1 MKRFKLLN
9 NAFGWV
15 VFLISAIVYLVT
27 MEPTASF
34 WDCGEFIA
42 AGYKLQVGH
51 PPGAPL
57 FLLLGRFFSLFAPSE
72 ATVALMFN
80 ALSALASAFTIMFLF
95 WSITHLA
102 RRLLIKNIEEL
113 EGFKIYPVLA
123 AGFIGAMAYAFTDT
137 FWFSAVEAEV
147 YALSSLFTAIVF
159 WAMLKWEDVADEPH
173 ANRWLIF
180 IAYMM
185 GLSIGIHLL
194 NLLTIPALVLI
205 YYFRKYPITGK
216 GVLAALTISAVLLG
230 SILYIIIPGVV
241 SLAAK
246 FELLFV
252 NGLGLP
258 YKSGVI
264 FYAAL
269 LVGLLIFGLR
279 FTIRKKMPVFHSVL
293 LGITIILIGYSSY
306 AVIVIRSL
314 SNPPMNENDP
324 STVFSLLSYL
334 NREQYGDRPLIYGQY
349 YNAPIDDSRDISTY
363 IQKDG
368 RYIKSYLK
376 TEYTFDDRFQTIF
389 PRMHSARA
397 DHVSEYKKWANI
409 KGKAVR
415 VKNFRDETEV
425 RYVPTFGENLQF
437 FFTYQMGFMYW
448 RYFMWNFSGRQND
461 VQGHGELQNG
471 NWITGIKALDQIRLG
486 NQDYL
491 TTEMEKHPAR
501 NKYYLLPLILG
512 IIGLIYQVRRDA
524 PNFWVVTLLFILT
537 GLAIVVYLNQTPIQ
551 PRERDYAYAASFYAF
566 CIWIGLGMLA
576 IYDFLSRHLTKKI
589 ALTAAFGVSLIVPVI
604 LFAENFDDHNRSG
617 RYVATDFAYN
627 YLNSCEPNAILFT
640 NGDNDTFPLWYA
652 QDVEGIRTDVRVV
665 NLSLLGTD
673 WYIEQMKRKV
683 YDSDP
688 LPITMSFDKYV
699 QGVRDIVYMLER
711 VTRPVELKQIMDFIA
726 SDNPETKY
734 RTQQGELIDI
744 IPTKNLKLTVDR
756 EAVIANGVVNPK
768 DESLI
773 VPTMEWVLNKEYL
786 QKNEMMV
793 LEIIANNNWK
803 RPIYFISTSGD
814 GDVGL
819 SEYLQFEGFAYK
831 LVPIK
836 TTAPDFLSVGKLN
849 TDKLYDNYINRFRWG
864 RMNEPNVLID
874 HNIQRTAMVLKLR
887 NNFNRLA
894 EELIGSN
901 KRDSAV
907 KVIDKIVEL
916 MPHSKFPFDF
926 FVLGHI
932 ENYFK
937 ANETDKANALIKE
950 YSEIAYENLTYYFSL
965 KGSFAKIT
973 KNELEYN
980 LEILRELIETAGKYG
995 QVDLKSE
1002 LEPRLNFFLDQY
1014 YRGS

>member
-1 MKRFKLLN
+1 MKRFNLLN

-15 VFLISAIVYLVT
+15 VFAISAVVYLLT

-57 FLLLGRFFSLFAPSE
+57 FLLLGRLFSLFAPDKES
-72 ATVALMFN
+72 VALMFN
-80 ALSALASAFTIMFLF
+80 SLSALASAFTILFLF

-102 RRLLIKNIEEL
+102 RRILIKNTQEF

-123 AGFIGAMAYAFTDT
+123 AGVIGALAYAFTDT

-159 WAMLKWEDVADEPH
+159 WAMLKWEDVAEEPH

-185 GLSIGIHLL
+185 GLSIGVHLL

-205 YYFRKYPITGK
+205 YYFRKYPVTSR
-216 GVLAALTISAVLLG
+216 GVVLSLAISALILG

-252 NGLGLP
+252 NGFGLP

-269 LVGLLIFGLR
+269 LIALLTLGLR
-279 FTIRKKMPVFHSVL
+279 YTLRRKMPIPHSVI

-314 SNPPMNENDP
+314 ANPPMNENDP
-324 STVFSLLSYL
+324 SNVFSLLSYL
-334 NREQYGDRPLIYGQY
+334 NREQYGDRPLLYGQY
-349 YNAPIDDSRDISTY
+349 YNAPIEDSKDISTY
-363 IQKDG
+363 IQKNG
-368 RYIKSYLK
+368 RYVKSYLK
-376 TEYTFDDRFQTIF
+376 TEYSFDERFQTIF
-389 PRMHSARA
+389 PRMHSARTE
-397 DHVSEYKKWANI
+397 HVGEYKKWGNV
-409 KGKAVR
+409 KGRAVR
-415 VKNFRDETEV
+415 VKNHRDETEV
-425 RYVPTFGENLQF
+425 RYVPTFAENLQF
-437 FFTYQMGFMYW
+437 FLTYQVGFMYW
-448 RYFMWNFSGRQND
+448 RYFMWNFAGRQND
-461 VQGHGELQNG
+461 TQGHGELQNG
-471 NWITGIKALDQIRLG
+471 NWITGIKVLDSIRLG
-486 NQDYL
+486 NQDNL
-491 TTEMEKHPAR
+491 TSEMENHPSR
-501 NKYYLLPLILG
+501 NRYYLLPLILG
-512 IIGLIYQVRRDA
+512 IVGLVYQARRDA

-537 GLAIVVYLNQTPIQ
+537 GVAIVIYLNQTPIQ

-566 CIWIGLGMLA
+566 CIWIGLGLIA
-576 IYDFLSRHLTKKI
+576 IYEFLAKRINLR
-589 ALTAAFGVSLIVPVI
+589 LAFIISFVLSSAVPVI
-604 LFAENFDDHNRSG
+604 LFAENYDDHDRSG
-617 RYVATDFAYN
+617 RYVARDFAYN

-652 QDVEGIRTDVRVV
+652 QDVEGVRRDVRVV

-673 WYIEQMKRKV
+673 WYIEQMKRKA
-683 YDSDP
+683 YESEP
-688 LPITMSFDKYV
+688 LPISMSFDKYV

-711 VTRPVELKQIMDFIA
+711 VSRPVELKQVMDFIA

-734 RTQQGELIDI
+734 RTPQGDLIDI
-744 IPTKNLKLTVDR
+744 IPTKNLKITVDKD
-756 EAVIANGVVNPK
+756 AVLRNRIVDPRDEHLIA
-768 DESLI
+768 
-773 VPTMEWVLNKEYL
+773 PTMQWVLNKEYI

-793 LEIIANNNWK
+793 LEIIANNNWQ

-819 SEYLQFEGFAYK
+819 SDYLQFEGFAYK

-836 TTAPDFLSVGKLN
+836 TQAADFLTVGRLN
-849 TDKLYDNYINRFRWG
+849 VDKLYDNYINKFRWG
-864 RMNEPNVLID
+864 RMNEPDVFID

-894 EELIGSN
+894 EELIESN
-901 KRDSAV
+901 RRDSAV
-907 KVIDKIVEL
+907 KVIDKAVDL
-916 MPHSKFPFDF
+916 MPHEKFPFDF

-932 ENYFK
+932 ENYYRT
-937 ANETDKANALIKE
+937 NENEKANALAKQ
-950 YSEIAYENLTYYFSL
+950 YAQIAYENLLYYFSL
-965 KGSFAKIT
+965 SGSFAKIT
-973 KNELEYN
+973 RNELEYN
-980 LEILRELIETAGKYG
+980 LEIMREIISTAGKYG
-995 QVDLKSE
+995 QSDFKKD
-1002 LEPRLNFFLDQY
+1002 LEPKLNFFLEQY
-1014 YRGS
+1014 YRKP